1 MFYGELLDAELSD
14 RSREETRIA
23 ASLVEL
29 ERHPGHRLLTGGPLT
44 GATAARWATAA
55 PLLSGLWRDFTLYR
69 DALDTARRVR
79 GSRPRP
85 NETALA
91 ELHRLLALPSV
102 EVSRTEV
109 GLSERGLT
117 GAAERVEKIT
127 LGELSTRMHAAFA
140 EVSELVTTCG
150 RLREEALAELAPIA
164 ERVRAT
170 GRLAAELDVGHP
182 SLATAATALADL
194 ERRAGADPLSLT
206 DGPGSPGG
214 RGGPGGLRG
223 LGGLSG
229 LGGELPALAA
239 TLDDLTARLTAI
251 ASVRDGWADR
261 LAGLDG
267 ELRRLDELRARERRE
282 RDRATELV
290 AASLT
295 APPDR
300 LPDLLSR
307 RAGLER
313 AASWAARA
321 DALGELRTAVG
332 AAAAELGAAVEL
344 ATGLV
349 ERRAEL
355 RGRFEA
361 YRARALRLGRIEEPG
376 LLRLEEEIRR
386 LLWTRPAELAGAT
399 RAIGAYQRLLR
410 QASDAGRSA

>member
-69 DALDTARRVR
+69 EALDTARRVR

-127 LGELSTRMHAAFA
+127 LDELSTRMHAAFA

-164 ERVRAT
+164 ERVRAA
-170 GRLAAELDVGHP
+170 GRLAAELDVGQP
-182 SLATAATALADL
+182 SLTAAASALADL
-194 ERRAGADPLSLT
+194 ERRAGADPLSLA
-206 DGPGSPGG
+206 DGS
-214 RGGPGGLRG
+214 GGLGR
-223 LGGLSG
+223 
-229 LGGELPALAA
+229 ELPALSVA
-239 TLDDLTARLTAI
+239 LDDLTARLTAI

-261 LAGLDG
+261 LAELDG
-267 ELRRLDELRARERRE
+267 ELRRLDELRARERTE
-282 RDRATELV
+282 RDRATGLV

-321 DALGELRTAVG
+321 ETLGELRTAVG

>member
-55 PLLSGLWRDFTLYR
+55 PLLSGLWRDFALYR

-127 LGELSTRMHAAFA
+127 LDELSTRMHAAFA

-164 ERVRAT
+164 ERVRTA
-170 GRLAAELDVGHP
+170 GRLVAELDVGQP
-182 SLATAATALADL
+182 SLTAAASALADL
-194 ERRAGADPLSLT
+194 ERRAGADPLSLA
-206 DGPGSPGG
+206 DGS
-214 RGGPGGLRG
+214 GGLGR
-223 LGGLSG
+223 
-229 LGGELPALAA
+229 ELPALSVA
-239 TLDDLTARLTAI
+239 LDDLTTRLTAI

-261 LAGLDG
+261 LAELDG
-267 ELRRLDELRARERRE
+267 QLRRLDELRARERTE

-321 DALGELRTAVG
+321 DTLGELRTAVG

-376 LLRLEEEIRR
+376 LMRLEEEIRR

>member
-55 PLLSGLWRDFTLYR
+55 PLLSGLWRDFALYR

-91 ELHRLLALPSV
+91 ELHRVLALPSV

-127 LGELSTRMHAAFA
+127 LDELSTRMHAAFA

-164 ERVRAT
+164 ERVRAA
-170 GRLAAELDVGHP
+170 GRLVAELDVGQP
-182 SLATAATALADL
+182 SLTAAASALADL
-194 ERRAGADPLSLT
+194 ERRAGADPLSLA
-206 DGPGSPGG
+206 DGS
-214 RGGPGGLRG
+214 GGLGR
-223 LGGLSG
+223 
-229 LGGELPALAA
+229 ELPALSVA
-239 TLDDLTARLTAI
+239 LDDLTTRLTAI

-261 LAGLDG
+261 LAELDG
-267 ELRRLDELRARERRE
+267 QLRRLDELRARERTE

-321 DALGELRTAVG
+321 DTLGELRTTVG

-376 LLRLEEEIRR
+376 LMRLEEEIRR

>member
-127 LGELSTRMHAAFA
+127 LDELSTRMHAAFA

-164 ERVRAT
+164 EQVRAA
-170 GRLAAELDVGHP
+170 GRLVAELDVGQP
-182 SLATAATALADL
+182 LLTAAASALADL
-194 ERRAGADPLSLT
+194 ERRAGADPLSLA
-206 DGPGSPGG
+206 DGSGG
-214 RGGPGGLRG
+214 RGGPGGLGR
-223 LGGLSG
+223 
-229 LGGELPALAA
+229 ELPALSVA
-239 TLDDLTARLTAI
+239 LDDLTARLTAI

-261 LAGLDG
+261 LAELDG
-267 ELRRLDELRARERRE
+267 ELRRLDELRARERTE

-313 AASWAARA
+313 PPSWAARA
-321 DALGELRTAVG
+321 DALGELRTAVA

>member
-69 DALDTARRVR
+69 EALDTARRVR

-91 ELHRLLALPSV
+91 ELHRVLALPSV

-127 LGELSTRMHAAFA
+127 LDELSTRMHAAFA

-164 ERVRAT
+164 ERVRAA
-170 GRLAAELDVGHP
+170 GRLVAELDVGQP
-182 SLATAATALADL
+182 SLTAAASALADL
-194 ERRAGADPLSLT
+194 ERRAGADPLSLA
-206 DGPGSPGG
+206 DGS
-214 RGGPGGLRG
+214 GGLGR
-223 LGGLSG
+223 
-229 LGGELPALAA
+229 ELPALSVA
-239 TLDDLTARLTAI
+239 LDDLTTRLTAI

-261 LAGLDG
+261 LAELDG
-267 ELRRLDELRARERRE
+267 QLRRLDELRARERTE

-321 DALGELRTAVG
+321 DTLGELRTTVG

-376 LLRLEEEIRR
+376 LMRLEEEIRR

>member
-1 MFYGELLDAELSD
+1 MFYGEQLDAELSD

-69 DALDTARRVR
+69 EALETARTVR

-85 NETALA
+85 NESALA

-102 EVSRTEV
+102 EVSRIEV

-127 LGELSTRMHAAFA
+127 LDELSARMHTAFA

-164 ERVRAT
+164 ERVRAA
-170 GRLAAELDVGHP
+170 GRLAAELDVGQP
-182 SLATAATALADL
+182 SLTAAASALADL
-194 ERRAGADPLSLT
+194 ERRAGADPLSLA
-206 DGPGSPGG
+206 DGPGSG
-214 RGGPGGLRG
+214 G
-223 LGGLSG
+223 LGGLG
-229 LGGELPALAA
+229 RELPALSVA
-239 TLDDLTARLTAI
+239 LDDLTARLTTI

-261 LAGLDG
+261 LAELDG
-267 ELRRLDELRARERRE
+267 ELRRLDELRARERTE

-300 LPDLLSR
+300 LPGLLSR
-307 RAGLER
+307 RACLER

-399 RAIGAYQRLLR
+399 RAIGAYQRLVR
-410 QASDAGRSA
+410 QAGDAGRSA

>member
-69 DALDTARRVR
+69 EALDTARRVR

-127 LGELSTRMHAAFA
+127 LDELSTRMHAAFA

-164 ERVRAT
+164 ERVRAA
-170 GRLAAELDVGHP
+170 GRLVAELDVGQP
-182 SLATAATALADL
+182 SLTAAASALADL
-194 ERRAGADPLSLT
+194 ERRAGADPLSLA
-206 DGPGSPGG
+206 DGS
-214 RGGPGGLRG
+214 GGLGR
-223 LGGLSG
+223 
-229 LGGELPALAA
+229 ELPALSVA
-239 TLDDLTARLTAI
+239 LDDLTARLTAI

-261 LAGLDG
+261 LAELDG
-267 ELRRLDELRARERRE
+267 ELRRLDELRARERTE

-321 DALGELRTAVG
+321 ETLGELRTAVG

>member
-1 MFYGELLDAELSD
+1 
-14 RSREETRIA
+14 
-23 ASLVEL
+23 
-29 ERHPGHRLLTGGPLT
+29 
-44 GATAARWATAA
+44 
-55 PLLSGLWRDFTLYR
+55 
-69 DALDTARRVR
+69 
-79 GSRPRP
+79 
-85 NETALA
+85 
-91 ELHRLLALPSV
+91 
-102 EVSRTEV
+102 
-109 GLSERGLT
+109 
-117 GAAERVEKIT
+117 
-127 LGELSTRMHAAFA
+127 
-140 EVSELVTTCG
+140 
-150 RLREEALAELAPIA
+150 
-164 ERVRAT
+164 
-170 GRLAAELDVGHP
+170 
-182 SLATAATALADL
+182 
-194 ERRAGADPLSLT
+194 
-206 DGPGSPGG
+206 
-214 RGGPGGLRG
+214 
-223 LGGLSG
+223 
-229 LGGELPALAA
+229 PALSVA
-239 TLDDLTARLTAI
+239 LDDLTARLTAI

-261 LAGLDG
+261 LAELDG
-267 ELRRLDELRARERRE
+267 ELRRLDELRARERTE

-307 RAGLER
+307 RAGLGR

-321 DALGELRTAVG
+321 DVLGELRTAVG

>member
-29 ERHPGHRLLTGGPLT
+29 ERHAGHRLLTGGPLT

-69 DALDTARRVR
+69 EALDTARRVR

-117 GAAERVEKIT
+117 GAAERIEKIT
-127 LGELSTRMHAAFA
+127 LDELSTRMHAAFA

-164 ERVRAT
+164 ERVRAA
-170 GRLAAELDVGHP
+170 GRLVAELDVGQP
-182 SLATAATALADL
+182 SLTAAASALADL
-194 ERRAGADPLSLT
+194 ERRAGADPLSLA
-206 DGPGSPGG
+206 DGSGG
-214 RGGPGGLRG
+214 LGQPGGLGR
-223 LGGLSG
+223 
-229 LGGELPALAA
+229 ELPALSVA
-239 TLDDLTARLTAI
+239 LDDLTARLTAI

-261 LAGLDG
+261 LAELDG
-267 ELRRLDELRARERRE
+267 ELRRLDELRARERTE

-321 DALGELRTAVG
+321 DTLGELRTAVG
-332 AAAAELGAAVEL
+332 AAAAEIGAAVEL
-344 ATGLV
+344 ATGQV
-349 ERRAEL
+349 ERRTEL

-410 QASDAGRSA
+410 QGSDAGRSA

>member
-55 PLLSGLWRDFTLYR
+55 ALLSGLWRDFDLYR
-69 DALDTARRVR
+69 EALDTARRVR

-127 LGELSTRMHAAFA
+127 LDELSTRMHAAFA
-140 EVSELVTTCG
+140 EVSEVVTTCG

-164 ERVRAT
+164 ERVRAA
-170 GRLAAELDVGHP
+170 GRLAAELDVGQP
-182 SLATAATALADL
+182 SLTAAASALADL
-194 ERRAGADPLSLT
+194 EWRAGADPLSLA
-206 DGPGSPGG
+206 DGS
-214 RGGPGGLRG
+214 GGLGR
-223 LGGLSG
+223 
-229 LGGELPALAA
+229 ELPALSVA
-239 TLDDLTARLTAI
+239 LDDLTARLTAT

-261 LAGLDG
+261 LAELDG
-267 ELRRLDELRARERRE
+267 ELRRLDELRARERTE

-321 DALGELRTAVG
+321 DTLGELRTAVG
-332 AAAAELGAAVEL
+332 AAAAEIGAAVEL

>member
-29 ERHPGHRLLTGGPLT
+29 ERHPGHRLLTGGQLT

-69 DALDTARRVR
+69 EALDTARRVR
-79 GSRPRP
+79 GSRSRP

-127 LGELSTRMHAAFA
+127 LDELSTRMHAAFA

-164 ERVRAT
+164 ERVRAA
-170 GRLAAELDVGHP
+170 GRLVAELDVGQP
-182 SLATAATALADL
+182 SLTAAASALADL
-194 ERRAGADPLSLT
+194 ERRAGADPLSLA
-206 DGPGSPGG
+206 GGSGS
-214 RGGPGGLRG
+214 RGGPGGLGR
-223 LGGLSG
+223 
-229 LGGELPALAA
+229 ELPALSVA
-239 TLDDLTARLTAI
+239 LDDLTARLTAI

-261 LAGLDG
+261 LAELDG
-267 ELRRLDELRARERRE
+267 ELRRLDELRARERTE

-321 DALGELRTAVG
+321 DTLGELRTAVG

-361 YRARALRLGRIEEPG
+361 YRARALRLGRIEDPG

>member
-1 MFYGELLDAELSD
+1 MFYGEQLDAELSD

-44 GATAARWATAA
+44 GATAARWARTA

-69 DALDTARRVR
+69 EALETARTVR

-127 LGELSTRMHAAFA
+127 LDELSTRMHAAFA

-150 RLREEALAELAPIA
+150 RLREEALAELAPLA
-164 ERVRAT
+164 ERVHAA

-182 SLATAATALADL
+182 SLATAASALADL

-214 RGGPGGLRG
+214 IGGPGGI
-223 LGGLSG
+223 SG
-229 LGGELPALAA
+229 LGRELPALTVA
-239 TLDDLTARLTAI
+239 LDDLTARLTAI

-261 LAGLDG
+261 LAELDG
-267 ELRRLDELRARERRE
+267 ELRRLAELCARERTE

-300 LPDLLSR
+300 LPGLLSR
-307 RAGLER
+307 RACLER

-376 LLRLEEEIRR
+376 LVRLEEEIRR